1 MTIQRVVAAVLG
13 TALLSVVGAL
23 VMGRSAV
30 AQSAPPILRARAI
43 ELVDDRGVV
52 RAQLDVE
59 PDGEVVLRLRDA
71 GGAIRV
77 KLGASVE
84 GSGLVLLDEATEP
97 GIHML
102 AKRGGTSVTLKKGQ
116 QQHVIRP

>member
-13 TALLSVVGAL
+13 AILLISLGALLL
-23 VMGRSAV
+23 GRSAV
-30 AQSAPPILRARAI
+30 AQSAAPILRARAI

-59 PDGEVVLRLRDA
+59 PGGEVVLRLRDSA
-71 GGAIRV
+71 GTIRV
-77 KLGASVE
+77 KLGASAE

-102 AKRGGTSVTLKKGQ
+102 AKRTDTSVTLKKGQ
-116 QQHVIRP
+116 RQQVLRP

>member
-1 MTIQRVVAAVLG
+1 MRIQRVVAALLGASLLVLLG
-13 TALLSVVGAL
+13 VLML
-23 VMGRSAV
+23 GRSAV
-30 AQSAPPILRARAI
+30 GQSVAPVLRARAI

-59 PDGEVVLRLRDA
+59 SSGEVVLRLRDA
-71 GGAIRV
+71 GGKIRV
-77 KLGASVE
+77 KLGASGE
-84 GSGLVLLDEATEP
+84 GSGLVLLDDATEP

-102 AKRGGTSVTLKKGQ
+102 AKRAGTSVTLKKGH